1 MARTSRVCVL
11 RRRRSRSSLWY
22 RCASASA
29 SCQTCHLQTS
39 TRLSSSTRPASCST
53 PPRCGKRT
61 LFFPPLSYGKS
72 HHLLRQAQDKREEIE
87 QRCLFLLLQGVPAY
101 QKVMPSGWFGPQV
114 ANKSA
119 TVFLRQFIR
128 KPEQH
133 LPSQAR
139 DNHRENSKKRDPFS
153 RSTPSVPGAYP
164 EGVIPGQ
171 EGVQVWDLPG
181 IGAETPAL
189 CNRVCITKRSFNLP
203 RQARDT
209 RK

>member
-1 MARTSRVCVL
+1 
-11 RRRRSRSSLWY
+11 
-22 RCASASA
+22 
-29 SCQTCHLQTS
+29 
-39 TRLSSSTRPASCST
+39 
-53 PPRCGKRT
+53 
-61 LFFPPLSYGKS
+61 
-72 HHLLRQAQDKREEIE
+72 
-87 QRCLFLLLQGVPAY
+87 
-101 QKVMPSGWFGPQV
+101 MPSGWFGPQV

-139 DNHRENSKKRDPFS
+139 DNHRENSQKTRPVFA

-189 CNRVCITKRSFNLP
+189 CNASV
-203 RQARDT
+203 
-209 RK
+209 